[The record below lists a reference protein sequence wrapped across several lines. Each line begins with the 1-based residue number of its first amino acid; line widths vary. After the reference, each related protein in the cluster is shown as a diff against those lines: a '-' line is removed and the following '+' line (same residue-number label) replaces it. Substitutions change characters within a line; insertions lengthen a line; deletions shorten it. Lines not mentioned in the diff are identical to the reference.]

1 MAEEQ
6 NTKVVVE
13 AIAPDIKVQAEN
25 QQLTYDSHVQE
36 AVLTQKSTWS
46 SSSSLPGRAILEQLL
61 SNNKG
66 YRIYT
71 EDDTQNGPKLI
82 ISYWDPD
89 GPSPETKI
97 ATITEQEVEF
107 HVQVIFPYG

>member
-13 AIAPDIKVQAEN
+13 AIAPDLKVQAEN

-36 AVLTQKSTWS
+36 AVLTQKSTWN
-46 SSSSLPGRAILEQLL
+46 SSSSLPGRVILEQLL

-66 YRIYT
+66 FRIYT
-71 EDDTQNGPKLI
+71 EDTDGPKLI

-89 GPSPETKI
+89 GPFPETKI

-107 HVQVIFPYG
+107 HVHVTFPY

>member
-13 AIAPDIKVQAEN
+13 AIAPDLKVQAEN

-36 AVLTQKSTWS
+36 AVLTQKSTWN
-46 SSSSLPGRAILEQLL
+46 SSSSLPGRVILEQLL

-66 YRIYT
+66 FRIYT
-71 EDDTQNGPKLI
+71 EDTENGPKLI

-89 GPSPETKI
+89 GPMPETKI